1 LAYHYTRSLIYRPV
15 VCASAIIGDMAASA
29 RVTLA
34 NSSKSIVQILE
45 LLDERGLAFSIC
57 LNKGELLILSGFGL
71 LFQNQEL
78 DQGGALIRENQRL
91 IHTIAGLLDQ
101 TPSAA
106 SVEFRRMSN
115 ALASPGSSHQ
125 RRSPVLSRHNS
136 DGNIINAQEG
146 MSSAQKHI
154 RAIMNRF
161 TSPSKLS
168 KEDRRATLPTIA
180 FNHNF
185 SQSQNSLNSVRS
197 EPHTARSEPTLSPN
211 MDTKRSSLSPPKF
224 SRSRPHSSTSRPLTN
239 LDYLPLGQT
248 DSTNNLTFP
257 YNVSGKQES
266 TATDWERLLGS
277 LDNGQT
283 NIYDGIYG
291 GPPVDALLDVSP
303 LPPAADPN
311 MVWSPDMWSIGPED
325 LGMQRRSGEA
335 PRSVLSFSD
344 ESLTSGEE
352 FPELIGSVSNESFRG
367 ICIPVASPGGT
378 DRYGIGALD
387 AHFGL

>member
-1 LAYHYTRSLIYRPV
+1 
-15 VCASAIIGDMAASA
+15 MAGSA
-29 RVTLA
+29 RVNLA
-34 NSSKSIVQILE
+34 NSSKSIVQILD

-57 LNKGELLILSGFGL
+57 LNKGDLLVLSGFGL
-71 LFQNQEL
+71 LFQNLEL

-91 IHTIAGLLDQ
+91 INTIGGLLDQ
-101 TPSAA
+101 TPSLA
-106 SVEFRRMSN
+106 SVEFRRISN
-115 ALASPGSSHQ
+115 ALAIPDSSRE
-125 RRSPVLSRHNS
+125 RRTPALSRHNS
-136 DGNIINAQEG
+136 DGNIANMQEG

-161 TSPSKLS
+161 SSPSKQS
-168 KEDRRATLPTIA
+168 KEDRRATLPTLA
-180 FNHNF
+180 FNHSF
-185 SQSQNSLNSVRS
+185 SQSQNSVNSVRS

-211 MDTKRSSLSPPKF
+211 MDHKRSSLSPPKF
-224 SRSRPHSSTSRPLTN
+224 SRHRPQSLTPRPLTN
-239 LDYLPLGQT
+239 LDYLPLGGS
-248 DSTNNLTFP
+248 DSANHMTFSYVNNA
-257 YNVSGKQES
+257 SGKQEA
-266 TATDWERLLGS
+266 TTTDWERLLGS

-311 MVWSPDMWSIGPED
+311 MVWSPDMWTIGPED
-325 LGMQRRSGEA
+325 LGSQRRSGEA

-352 FPELIGSVSNESFRG
+352 FPELMGSVTNENFGG
-367 ICIPVASPGGT
+367 ICIPVASPGSSE
-378 DRYGIGALD
+378 RYGLSALD